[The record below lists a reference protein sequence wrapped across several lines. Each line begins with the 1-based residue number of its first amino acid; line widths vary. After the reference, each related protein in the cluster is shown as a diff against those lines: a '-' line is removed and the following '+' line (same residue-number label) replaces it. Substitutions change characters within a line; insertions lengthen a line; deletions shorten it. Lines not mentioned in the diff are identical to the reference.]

1 MVGPGLYPEIGKK
14 ARDLLYRDY
23 QTDHKFTLTTYTSN
37 NVAITATSTKKADLI
52 IGEIQSQIKNKN
64 ITVDV
69 KANSSSNVITT
80 VTIDE
85 VATPGLKTILSFAV
99 PDQRSGKF
107 ELQYLHDYAGV
118 NASIG
123 LTANPVVNLSSVFG
137 TKAFAVGA
145 DVSLDTATGNFTKY
159 NAGLSF
165 TNEDLIASLN
175 LNNKGDSLTAAYYHT
190 VNPLSSTAVGAEL
203 THSFSSNENS
213 LTFGTQ
219 HALDP
224 LTLVKARL
232 NNSGKASALI
242 QHMWRPKSLVTI
254 SAEVD
259 TKTIEKSSKV
269 GIAVALKP

>member
-37 NVAITATSTKKADLI
+37 GVAITATSTKKADLI
-52 IGEIQSQIKNKN
+52 FGEIQSQIKNKN

-69 KANSSSNVITT
+69 KANSDSNVVTT
-80 VTIDE
+80 VTVDE
-85 VATPGLKTILSFAV
+85 LTPGLKSILSFAV

-107 ELQYLHDYAGV
+107 ELQYSHDYAGV
-118 NASIG
+118 SASIG
-123 LTANPVVNLSSVFG
+123 LTASPVVNLSSVFG
-137 TKAFAVGA
+137 TKALAVGA
-145 DVSLDTATGNFTKY
+145 DVSLDTATGNLTKY

-165 TNEDLIASLN
+165 SNDDLIASLN
-175 LNNKGDSLTAAYYHT
+175 LNNKGDSLTASYYHI
-190 VNPLSSTAVGAEL
+190 VNHSATAVGAEL

-219 HALDP
+219 HTLDP
-224 LTLVKARL
+224 LTVVKARF
-232 NNSGKASALI
+232 NNSGKARALL
-242 QHMWRPKSLVTI
+242 QHEWRPKSVWTI

-259 TKTIEKSSKV
+259 TKAIDKSSKV